1 MKSDVFCPRVQ
12 KETLVFLQIR
22 AKELLLHSKKAL
34 SLMPQLKTRLLLIDV
49 ARQLFARQGFENTT
63 MNDIAEASGKGR
75 RTLYTYFKNKEE
87 VYSAVIDGE
96 LMRISS
102 TFLAVAR
109 RQLPPLEK
117 LVELIFAHLSL
128 MKEAVE
134 RNGNLRAKF
143 FRNIWQVESVRKKY
157 DKKEHDI
164 FAKIL
169 EEGAEKGVF
178 EVDDTMLYTDIIQA
192 CAKGLEVPYIFGRLG
207 IGMNIDATRPIVTK
221 ILRRA
226 LGMNTYTRTYY

>member
-1 MKSDVFCPRVQ
+1 
-12 KETLVFLQIR
+12 
-22 AKELLLHSKKAL
+22 
-34 SLMPQLKTRLLLIDV
+34 MPQLKTRQLLLDV
-49 ARQLFARQGFENTT
+49 ARQLFAKQGFENTT

-75 RTLYTYFKNKEE
+75 RTLYTYFKSKEE
-87 VYSAVIDGE
+87 IHSAVINGE

-109 RQLPPLEK
+109 KQMQPLEK

-128 MKEAVE
+128 MKEVVE
-134 RNGNLRAKF
+134 RNGHLRAEF
-143 FRNIWQVESVRKKY
+143 FRNIWQVASVRKKY

-164 FAKIL
+164 FAKTL
-169 EEGAEKGVF
+169 EEGRAMGLF
-178 EVDDTMLYTDIIQA
+178 EIDDLMLYTDIIQA
-192 CAKGLEVPYIFGRLG
+192 CAKGLEVPYIYGRLG

-226 LGMNTYTRTYY
+226 LGMSGGGTEQR

>member
-1 MKSDVFCPRVQ
+1 
-12 KETLVFLQIR
+12 
-22 AKELLLHSKKAL
+22 
-34 SLMPQLKTRLLLIDV
+34 MPQLKTRLLLIDV
-49 ARQLFARQGFENTT
+49 ARQLFAKKGFENTT

-96 LMRISS
+96 LMRIST

-109 RQLPPLEK
+109 KQLSPLEK
-117 LVELIFAHLSL
+117 MVELIFAHLSL

-164 FAKIL
+164 FAKTL
-169 EEGAEKGVF
+169 AEGVQAGVF
-178 EVDDTMLYTDIIQA
+178 DIDDIMLYTDIVQA

-207 IGMNIDATRPIVTK
+207 VGMNINATRPIVTK
-221 ILRRA
+221 LLRRA
-226 LGMNTYTRTYY
+226 LGMDDVVRSFRY

>member
-1 MKSDVFCPRVQ
+1 
-12 KETLVFLQIR
+12 
-22 AKELLLHSKKAL
+22 
-34 SLMPQLKTRLLLIDV
+34 MPQLKTRLLLIDV
-49 ARQLFARQGFENTT
+49 ARQLFAKQGFENTT

-96 LMRISS
+96 LMRIST

-109 RQLPPLEK
+109 KQLSPLEK
-117 LVELIFAHLSL
+117 MVELIFAHLSL

-164 FAKIL
+164 FAKTL
-169 EEGAEKGVF
+169 AEGVQAGVF
-178 EVDDTMLYTDIIQA
+178 DVDDIMLYTDIIQA

-207 IGMNIDATRPIVTK
+207 VGMNINATRPIVTK

-226 LGMNTYTRTYY
+226 LGVDDVVRSFRY